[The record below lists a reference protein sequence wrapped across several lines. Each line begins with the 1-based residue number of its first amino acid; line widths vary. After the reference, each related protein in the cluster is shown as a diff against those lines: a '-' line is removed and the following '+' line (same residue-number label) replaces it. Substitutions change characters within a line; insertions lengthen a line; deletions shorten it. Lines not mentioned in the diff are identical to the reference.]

1 MIKKTMIPHDFRSKF
16 WVLNLLSLGLFVIAF
31 AACNPPKPANNKD
44 VSSTANQRQTNS
56 STASPGPAS
65 SPQNSNRA
73 PQAPPPV
80 VDGKSKEL
88 VGKIVGV
95 HDGDTVTLLDRNKV
109 QYKIRLSGID
119 APELGQDFGRRS
131 KDNLA
136 ALIFGKDVLVIHD
149 KLDRY
154 GRVVGKIIFDNIDI
168 NLRQVE
174 DGLAWHFKRYENEQS
189 AEDRVTYSEAENRA
203 RSAKSGLWVQPNPEP
218 PWERRHPS
226 R

>member
-1 MIKKTMIPHDFRSKF
+1 MIPLDLRSKF
-16 WVLNLLSLGLFVIAF
+16 WVLNLLSLGLLVIAF
-31 AACNPPKPANNKD
+31 VACNPPKPANHKNAP
-44 VSSTANQRQTNS
+44 SSSNQRQTNS
-56 STASPGPAS
+56 PPASPGPAS

-73 PQAPPPV
+73 RQAPPPA
-80 VDGKSKEL
+80 VDRKSKEL

-95 HDGDTVTLLDRNKV
+95 HDGDTVTLLDENNV

-136 ALIFGKDVLVIHD
+136 ALIFGKDVQIIIND
-149 KLDRY
+149 KLDPY

-174 DGLAWHFKRYENEQS
+174 DGLAWHFKRFENEQS

-226 R
+226 RKS